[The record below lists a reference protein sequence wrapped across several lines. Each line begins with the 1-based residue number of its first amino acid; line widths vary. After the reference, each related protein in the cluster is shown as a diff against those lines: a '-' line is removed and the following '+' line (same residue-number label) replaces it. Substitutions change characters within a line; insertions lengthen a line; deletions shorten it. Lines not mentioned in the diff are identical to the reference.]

1 MVSQRPHGERQVSEG
16 DIQAYTD
23 GSLANERAARVRR
36 YLAARPGEW
45 HRILFYR
52 RLNAQLRHSFSEAGP
67 EPEPDAVPAARS
79 ARRPASTPRRR
90 ATEPGGAGRPR
101 VAALAL
107 TCLLAGAA
115 LAWFAVSEPSAQ
127 VLNDAAVM
135 ALMEAGS
142 GAQAAPPAPD
152 APDSPGA
159 SLADSLVPAPP
170 ASAPAP
176 FDLAPA
182 GLRLVASGTIELGP
196 FARARRW
203 VYENGDGRPVV
214 LLASRAWF
222 ARAEPQWSARRVGDL
237 RLLGWTGHGERW
249 VLAGNAQTRGLMRAA
264 DLATQEQ
271 AFHDDTAGDAE
282 HSR

>member
-67 EPEPDAVPAARS
+67 EHEPDAAPAAR
-79 ARRPASTPRRR
+79 RPVSPPPRRR
-90 ATEPGGAGRPR
+90 LAKPSGAGRPR
-101 VAALAL
+101 GAALAL

-115 LAWFAVSEPSAQ
+115 LAWLAVSEPSAQ

-142 GAQAAPPAPD
+142 GAQAAPSAPD
-152 APDSPGA
+152 VPESPGA
-159 SLADSLVPAPP
+159 PLADSLVPTPP

-182 GLRLVASGTIELGP
+182 GLRFVASGTVELGP

-222 ARAEPQWSARRVGDL
+222 ARAEPQWRARRVGDL

-271 AFHDDTAGDAE
+271 AVHDDAAGDAE